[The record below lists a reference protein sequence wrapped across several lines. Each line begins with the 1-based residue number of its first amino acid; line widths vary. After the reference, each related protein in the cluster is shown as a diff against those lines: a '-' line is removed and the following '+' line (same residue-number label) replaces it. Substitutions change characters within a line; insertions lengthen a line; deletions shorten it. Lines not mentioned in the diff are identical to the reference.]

1 MKLNIAMIKGI
12 RGGSLPFEFIME
24 RDELKFSDEEALNLT
39 APLVVRG
46 TVTNN
51 GKNLLVQG
59 LLKTIVQLK
68 CGCCLEPFLLALEEE
83 FCEEFIEGE
92 PAAGDAEFDETEP
105 SYFQG
110 DIISLRELVRD
121 LLSLALPMRP
131 VCQEN
136 CKGLCVK
143 CGKNL
148 NHAVCDCY
156 REDTDP
162 RLSVL
167 RHLLDKE

>member
-1 MKLNIAMIKGI
+1 MKLNIAMIKDV
-12 RGGSLPFEFIME
+12 RGGSLPFEFITE
-24 RDELKFSDEEALNLT
+24 RDELKLGDEEALNLT

-59 LLKTIVQLK
+59 TIKAIVQLK

-92 PAAGDAEFDETEP
+92 PATNATELDEAGP
-105 SYFQG
+105 NYFQG
-110 DIISLRELVRD
+110 DVISLHELVRD
-121 LLSLALPMRP
+121 LLSLSLPMRP
-131 VCQEN
+131 VCKEN

-148 NHAVCDCY
+148 NYVVCDCY
-156 REDTDP
+156 HEDADP

-167 RHLLDKE
+167 KQLLDKE